1 MIYVLDEVT
10 LKPGDIRAFADH
22 YMRDYAPAARKRGM
36 TLVNTW
42 CAPAA
47 EFKDLPNTFIAMWT
61 IPDAPS
67 WWGMRNRAAGDPGVK
82 AFWDGVDERALS
94 RSRRFM
100 TSLGEEAKE
109 AADV

>member
-10 LKPGDIRAFADH
+10 LKPGDFRAFADH
-22 YMRDYAPAARKRGM
+22 YLEAYAPAARKRGM
-36 TLVNTW
+36 TLVDTW

-47 EFKDLPNTFIAMWT
+47 EFKDLPNTFVAMWT

-67 WWGMRNRAAGDPGVK
+67 WWAMRNRAAGDPTVR

-100 TSLGEEAKE
+100 TPTSEAVE
-109 AADV
+109 GASNV